1 MRHRP
6 HIRYGI
12 CLALMF
18 GALLSAMPA
27 RALDLND
34 FRRAHHLPQLN
45 MSSALAL
52 AAEQHARDL
61 ARRNHLDH
69 RGFRRRLSTI
79 ASTAAENVLVGCPD
93 EACAI
98 RVWAR
103 SRGHRRNML
112 MRGVS
117 AYGIASATA
126 ANGRRYWVLELGN

>member
-1 MRHRP
+1 MRNGTYMRH
-6 HIRYGI
+6 GI
-12 CLALMF
+12 CLALVS
-18 GALLSAMPA
+18 GALLTAMPA
-27 RALDLND
+27 HALDLND
-34 FRRAHHLPQLN
+34 FRRAHHLPPLKF
-45 MSSALAL
+45 SSALAS
-52 AAEQHARDL
+52 AADEHAHDL

-69 RGFRRRLSTI
+69 RGFLKRLSTI

-103 SRGHRRNML
+103 SRGHRGNML